1 LPLEEIVPIALDAPA
16 APFTAQVTP
25 VLELPET
32 VAVNWNDSP
41 ARMFALVGLTVT
53 EVEVGVEGADGADG
67 VVGVLLELVV
77 ALQPPSNPA
86 ARTPATTSRS
96 PFVVRRMA

>member
-1 LPLEEIVPIALDAPA
+1 MPLDEIVPIALEPPA
-16 APFTAQVTP
+16 VPFTAQVMA

-32 VAVNWNDSP
+32 VAVKVNESP

-53 EVEVGVEGADGADG
+53 VVEVGVEGADGADG

-86 ARTPATTSRS
+86 ARTPATATRS

>member
-1 LPLEEIVPIALDAPA
+1 LPLEEIVPIALEPPA
-16 APFTAQVTP
+16 VPFTAQVTA

-32 VAVNWNDSP
+32 VAVNGNESP

>member
-1 LPLEEIVPIALDAPA
+1 M
-16 APFTAQVTP
+16 PFTAQVTT

-32 VAVNWNDSP
+32 VAMKVNESP

-53 EVEVGVEGADGADG
+53 EVEVGVEGADG
-67 VVGVLLELVV
+67 VVGVLLELAV

-86 ARTPATTSRS
+86 ARTPAASTRS
-96 PFVVRRMA
+96 GFVVRRMA

>member
-1 LPLEEIVPIALDAPA
+1 LPLEEIVPITLEPPA
-16 APFTAQVTP
+16 VPFTAQVTA

-53 EVEVGVEGADGADG
+53 LVEVGVEGADG

-77 ALQPPSNPA
+77 ALQPPSNAA
-86 ARTPATTSRS
+86 ARTPATATSS

>member
-1 LPLEEIVPIALDAPA
+1 LPLEEIVPIALEPPA
-16 APFTAQVTP
+16 VRFTAQVTA

-32 VAVNWNDSP
+32 VAMKVNESP
-41 ARMFALVGLTVT
+41 ARMLALVGLTVT
-53 EVEVGVEGADGADG
+53 EVEVGVEGADGAGG

-86 ARTPATTSRS
+86 ARTPAASTRS
-96 PFVVRRMA
+96 AFVVRRMA

>member
-1 LPLEEIVPIALDAPA
+1 LPLEEIIPIALEPPA
-16 APFTAQVTP
+16 VPFTAQVTA

-32 VAVNWNDSP
+32 VAVNGNESP
-41 ARMFALVGLTVT
+41 ARMFALLGLTVT
-53 EVEVGVEGADGADG
+53 EVEVGVEGVDG

-86 ARTPATTSRS
+86 ARTPAASTRS
-96 PFVVRRMA
+96 AFVVRRMA

>member
-1 LPLEEIVPIALDAPA
+1 V
-16 APFTAQVTP
+16 PFTAQVTT

-32 VAVNWNDSP
+32 VAMKVNESP

-53 EVEVGVEGADGADG
+53 EVEVGVEGADG
-67 VVGVLLELVV
+67 VVGVLLELAV

-86 ARTPATTSRS
+86 ARTPAASTRS
-96 PFVVRRMA
+96 GFVVRRMA